1 MVDMTDTL
9 ARNWWAMGLRG
20 LCALFFGAAIFAWP
34 GISLFALVLMFG
46 FYTLLDGVCTMVST
60 VRSDKREKRWW
71 LFLLQGTAGIIVGI
85 MAFIWPG
92 ITALA
97 LLYIIAAWAIVTGIF
112 EVVAAVQLCKEIEG
126 EWLLGLSGIA
136 SMVFGALLVGFP
148 GAGALAVLWIIG
160 TYSILFGILLM
171 VLAFRLRH
179 RNEHRPH
186 EVRARE
192 A

>member
-1 MVDMTDTL
+1 MTDTL

-20 LCALFFGAAIFAWP
+20 LCALLFGAAIFVWP

-46 FYTLLDGVCTMVST
+46 VYTLLDGVCTMVST

-71 LFLLQGTAGIIVGI
+71 LFLFQGIAGIIVGI

-112 EVVAAVQLCKEIEG
+112 EIVAAVQLRKEIEG

-136 SMVFGALLVGFP
+136 SVVFGALLVGFP

-160 TYSILFGILLM
+160 AYSILLGILLM
-171 VLAFRLRH
+171 ILAFRLRQRNGH
-179 RNEHRPH
+179 RSR
-186 EVRARE
+186 EVSARGV
-192 A
+192 

>member
-1 MVDMTDTL
+1 MIYMTDTL

-20 LCALFFGAAIFAWP
+20 FCALLFGTAIFLWP
-34 GISLFALVLMFG
+34 GISLFALVLLFG
-46 FYTLLDGVCTMVST
+46 VYALLDGVCAMVST

-71 LFLLQGTAGIIVGI
+71 LFLLQGIGGIIVGI
-85 MAFIWPG
+85 MAFVWPG

-112 EVVAAVQLCKEIEG
+112 EVVAAVELRKEIEG
-126 EWLLGLSGIA
+126 EWLLGLSGVA
-136 SMVFGALLVGFP
+136 SVIFGALLVAFP

-160 TYSILFGILLM
+160 AYSILFGILLM
-171 VLAFRLRH
+171 ILALRLRQRKGH
-179 RNEHRPH
+179 RAHDL
-186 EVRARE
+186 RATE

>member
-1 MVDMTDTL
+1 MVYMTDTL
-9 ARNWWAMGLRG
+9 ARNWWAIALRG
-20 LCALFFGAAIFAWP
+20 LCALLFGAAIFAWP
-34 GISLFALVLMFG
+34 AISLFALVLMFG
-46 FYTLLDGVCTMVST
+46 VYALLDGVCTMVST

-71 LFLLQGTAGIIVGI
+71 LFLLQGIAGIIVGI
-85 MAFIWPG
+85 MTFIWPG

-112 EVVAAVQLCKEIEG
+112 EVVAAVQLRKEIEG

-136 SMVFGALLVGFP
+136 SVVFGALLVGFP

-160 TYSILFGILLM
+160 AYSILIGILLM
-171 VLAFRLRH
+171 FLAFRLRQ
-179 RNEHRPH
+179 RNGHRPH

>member
-1 MVDMTDTL
+1 MIYMTDTL
-9 ARNWWAMGLRG
+9 ARNWWAIGLRG
-20 LCALFFGAAIFAWP
+20 LCALLFGLAIFVWP
-34 GISLFALVLMFG
+34 EISLFALVLMFG
-46 FYTLLDGVCTMVST
+46 VYTLLDGVCTMVAT
-60 VRSDKREKRWW
+60 VREDKREKRWW
-71 LFLLQGTAGIIVGI
+71 LFLLQGIAGIIVGI

-92 ITALA
+92 ITALV

-112 EVVAAVQLCKEIEG
+112 EVVAAVQLRKEIEG

-136 SMVFGALLVGFP
+136 SVVFGTLLVAFP

-160 TYSILFGILLM
+160 AYSILFGILLM
-171 VLAFRLRH
+171 ILAFRLRD

-186 EVRARE
+186 VRASE